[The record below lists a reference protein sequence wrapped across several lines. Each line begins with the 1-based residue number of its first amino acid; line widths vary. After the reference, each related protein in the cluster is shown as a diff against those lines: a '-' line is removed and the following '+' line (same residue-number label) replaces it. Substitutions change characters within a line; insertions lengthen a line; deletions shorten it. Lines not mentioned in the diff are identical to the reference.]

1 MGYSYVKRDESVL
14 PKNLGKKGKNI
25 DGIRIYEINGVN
37 MPSVTSILGAIP
49 ERKIKIQAWREAVGE
64 KMANYISASAVSRG
78 KTLHTLIENQ
88 LKNQPE
94 KSEKITA
101 LEPLGMFR
109 IMTPYLNRI
118 DNIHGVE
125 EFLYSKEMGV
135 AGQCDCIAEYK
146 GKLSIIDFK
155 SSSKQRD
162 ADYNYSNFLQT
173 SAYAKMYEEIYPQHK
188 IEQTVVLTA
197 CADGWVQEWQHG
209 RDKFLAHQELFYGH
223 AKDFFD
229 RTKEKWN
236 K

>member
-1 MGYSYVKRDESVL
+1 MAFNYVKRDESVL

-25 DGIRIYEINGVN
+25 DGIRFYMINGVN
-37 MPSVTSILGAIP
+37 MPSVTSILGSIP
-49 ERKIKIQAWREAVGE
+49 ERKVKIQAWREAVGE
-64 KMANYISASAVSRG
+64 KMANYISATAVNRG
-78 KTLHTLIENQ
+78 KTLHTLIENH
-88 LKNQPE
+88 LKNDDK
-94 KSEKITA
+94 KSMGITA

-109 IMTPYLNRI
+109 IIQPYLKRI

-125 EFLYSKEMGV
+125 EFLYSKEISV

-162 ADYNYSNFLQT
+162 EDYNYANFLQT

>member
-25 DGIRIYEINGVN
+25 DGVRIYEIGGVN

-49 ERKIKIQAWREAVGE
+49 ERKVKIQAWREAVGE
-64 KMANYISASAVSRG
+64 KMANYISAAAVSRG
-78 KTLHTLIENQ
+78 KTLHTLIENH
-88 LKNQPE
+88 LKNEPE

-101 LEPLGMFR
+101 IEPLGMFR
-109 IMTPYLNRI
+109 IMQPYLNRI

-197 CADGWVQEWQHG
+197 CADGWGTRMATWQ
-209 RDKFLAHQELFYGH
+209 REVRSTPRAVL
-223 AKDFFD
+223 
-229 RTKEKWN
+229 
-236 K
+236 

>member
-25 DGIRIYEINGVN
+25 DGIRFYMINGVN
-37 MPSVTSILGAIP
+37 MPSVTSILGSIP
-49 ERKIKIQAWREAVGE
+49 ERKVKIQAWREAVGE
-64 KMANYISASAVSRG
+64 KMANYISATAVNRG

-94 KSEKITA
+94 KSAGITA
-101 LEPLGMFR
+101 IEPLGMFR
-109 IMTPYLNRI
+109 IITPYLNRI

-125 EFLYSKEMGV
+125 EFLYSKEISV

-162 ADYNYSNFLQT
+162 EEYNYANFLQT
-173 SAYAKMYEEIYPQHK
+173 AAYAKMYEEIYPQYK
-188 IEQTVVLTA
+188 IEQTVILAA
-197 CADGWVQEWQHG
+197 CADGFVQEWIHG
-209 RDKFLAHQELFYGH
+209 KDKIKEHQEKFYRH
-223 AKDFFD
+223 TQDFLK
-229 RTKEKWN
+229 RTKEFWN